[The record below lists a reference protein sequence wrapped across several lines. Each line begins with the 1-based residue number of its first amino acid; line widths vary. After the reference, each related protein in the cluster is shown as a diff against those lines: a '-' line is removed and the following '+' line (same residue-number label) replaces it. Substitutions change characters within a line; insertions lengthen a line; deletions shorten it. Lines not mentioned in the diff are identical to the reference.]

1 MITFSIQKKRRV
13 NKMEED
19 WEDWDYEE
27 DWDSTEDDDYY
38 PDNEEEDE
46 W

>member
-1 MITFSIQKKRRV
+1 MMF
-13 NKMEED
+13 EED

-27 DWDSTEDDDYY
+27 DWDSEEDDDYY
-38 PDNEEEDE
+38 PDNDEEDE

>member
-1 MITFSIQKKRRV
+1 MF
-13 NKMEED
+13 EED

-27 DWDSTEDDDYY
+27 DWDSEEDDDYY
-38 PDNEEEDE
+38 PDNDEEDE